1 MNELA
6 DMFIH
11 ISKKITN
18 LPATAQVSRVSISAV
33 FCHADFKSFLSQV
46 ADQEGK
52 YLGKKFSKLAR
63 SHNDQVAIDNGV
75 YDDPDDLLYE
85 PFSYKNLG
93 SIAYIGNSAVFDF
106 DSFSFAGGLA
116 AMCAL
121 LFPSS
126 VDGA

>member
-1 MNELA
+1 
-6 DMFIH
+6 MFIN

-18 LPATAQVSRVSISAV
+18 LPATA
-33 FCHADFKSFLSQV
+33 QV

-85 PFSYKNLG
+85 PFNYRHMG
-93 SIAYIGNSAVFDF
+93 SLAYIGNSAVFDI
-106 DSFSFAGGLA
+106 DNFSFAGGLA
-116 AMCAL
+116 AMCKLSLFL
-121 LFPSS
+121 LTWCSS
-126 VDGA
+126 